1 MEALKAALLLVAV
14 LVPLFL
20 ILNYFGLLVVRS
32 GTFFGGAAGSLT
44 SFRGQYRSLC
54 GYVSKNFWIAS
65 KYNTMSIQVEPVS
78 GSADVEIRDA
88 KGLVL
93 YAWKACLP
101 LEREINC
108 RELRRCK
115 VRIAS
120 RDFAGKFLISLQ
132 NK

>member
-1 MEALKAALLLVAV
+1 MEALKAALLLTVV

-20 ILNYFGLLVVRS
+20 ALNYFGLLVVRS
-32 GTFFGGAAGSLT
+32 GTFFGGATGSLT
-44 SFRGQYRSLC
+44 VFQGKYQRLC
-54 GYVSKNFWIAS
+54 GSVSKNFWISS
-65 KYNTMSIQVEPVS
+65 KYHTMSIQVEPVS
-78 GSADVEIRDA
+78 GSAGVEIRDA

-115 VRIAS
+115 VRITS
-120 RDFAGKFLISLQ
+120 QDFAGKFLIALH
-132 NK
+132 